1 MDRVWLVSEFYYPVV
16 VTTGYYVTEIAD
28 YLSKKGMNVGVI
40 STNNTYYDSDVISNK
55 AREFHNG
62 IEVYRVLGKQV
73 DKDSLKKRSLRL
85 LSSSIS
91 LFNLARKQIKEG
103 DEVIILT
110 NPAFFM
116 LFMPLVRKLTK
127 CHYHILVHDI
137 FPENLVSLGNLGRKT
152 FLHAFLNKIFDWAY
166 GTADSCISIG
176 EDMRQVVLRKTK
188 GQNFS
193 SLITNWADVDEVK
206 PLPKVDT
213 NLFKEMESS
222 LTGKIVFQFAGN
234 LGKTQGLDNLMNAI
248 DMVKNEDCKFLFV
261 GAGAKKNDI
270 ESFAERH
277 ENTVYAGFRSR
288 LNQNDFLN
296 ACDIG
301 IVTLADGMYG
311 LGVPSKSYNIMATG
325 KPILYI
331 GESDSEIALCL
342 KRYNIGWVVEPN
354 NPSLLKDKI
363 EDILREPSEIQEMGA
378 NALTVANE
386 VFAKSVVLEQYYDFI
401 KKRFESR

>member
-1 MDRVWLVSEFYYPVV
+1 M
-16 VTTGYYVTEIAD
+16 
-28 YLSKKGMNVGVI
+28 
-40 STNNTYYDSDVISNK
+40 
-55 AREFHNG
+55 
-62 IEVYRVLGKQV
+62 
-73 DKDSLKKRSLRL
+73 
-85 LSSSIS
+85 
-91 LFNLARKQIKEG
+91 
-103 DEVIILT
+103 
-110 NPAFFM
+110 
-116 LFMPLVRKLTK
+116 
-127 CHYHILVHDI
+127 HDI
-137 FPENLVSLGNLGRKT
+137 FPENLVSLGNLGRKS
-152 FLHAFLNKIFDWAY
+152 FLYAFLKKIFDWAY

-188 GQNFS
+188 GQNFLR
-193 SLITNWADVDEVK
+193 LITNWADVDEVK
-206 PLPKVDT
+206 PFPKVDT

-234 LGKTQGLDNLMNAI
+234 LGKAQGLDNLMNAI
-248 DMVKNEDCKFLFV
+248 DMVKNKDCKFLFV
-261 GAGAKKNDI
+261 GAGAKRNDI

-288 LNQNDFLN
+288 SNQNDFLN

-331 GESDSEIALCL
+331 GESDSEIALCI

-378 NALTVANE
+378 NALAVANE
-386 VFAKSVVLEQYYDFI
+386 FFAKNVVLEQYHDFI

>member
-73 DKDSLKKRSLRL
+73 DKDSLIKRSLRL

-137 FPENLVSLGNLGRKT
+137 FPENLVSLGNLGRKS
-152 FLHAFLNKIFDWAY
+152 FLYAFLKKIFDWAY

-188 GQNFS
+188 GQNFLR
-193 SLITNWADVDEVK
+193 LITNWADVDEVK
-206 PLPKVDT
+206 PFPKVDT

-234 LGKTQGLDNLMNAI
+234 LGTAQGLDNLMNAI
-248 DMVKNEDCKFLFV
+248 DMVKNKDCKFLFV
-261 GAGAKKNDI
+261 GAGAKRNDI
-270 ESFAERH
+270 ESFA
-277 ENTVYAGFRSR
+277 
-288 LNQNDFLN
+288 
-296 ACDIG
+296 
-301 IVTLADGMYG
+301 
-311 LGVPSKSYNIMATG
+311 
-325 KPILYI
+325 
-331 GESDSEIALCL
+331 
-342 KRYNIGWVVEPN
+342 
-354 NPSLLKDKI
+354 
-363 EDILREPSEIQEMGA
+363 
-378 NALTVANE
+378 
-386 VFAKSVVLEQYYDFI
+386 
-401 KKRFESR
+401 